1 MKRAVSVLLML
12 ALTVSLT
19 ACTSCENLR
28 FKRVDRCFDD
38 LRGAFKMS
46 DVTNSARLIGKREN
60 NGKDWFTGS
69 YTAQCEN
76 ETGRDTVF
84 GGASARDKLIKVK
97 AYIKT
102 ESGSAVIR
110 LRMNGKVLEYTP
122 DADGRFEHEFNF
134 KNGGNYI
141 MIDFDRFTG
150 TVQMTAEYV

>member
-1 MKRAVSVLLML
+1 MKTYPLL
-12 ALTVSLT
+12 
-19 ACTSCENLR
+19 SCAAE
-28 FKRVDRCFDD
+28 
-38 LRGAFKMS
+38 
-46 DVTNSARLIGKREN
+46 
-60 NGKDWFTGS
+60 
-69 YTAQCEN
+69 
-76 ETGRDTVF
+76 
-84 GGASARDKLIKVK
+84 RDKLIKVK

-141 MIDFDRFTG
+141 MIGFDRFTG

>member
-19 ACTSCENLR
+19 ACMSCENLR

-38 LRGAFKMS
+38 LRGVFKMS
-46 DVTNSARLIGKREN
+46 DVTSSAELIGRRKNR
-60 NGKDWFTGS
+60 NGNWFIGS

-84 GGASARDKLIKVK
+84 GGASARDRRIKVK
-97 AYIKT
+97 AHIKT
-102 ESGSAVIR
+102 ETGSAVIR

-122 DADGRFEHEFNF
+122 DTDGRFEREFNF
-134 KNGGNYI
+134 QNGGNYI

>member
-1 MKRAVSVLLML
+1 
-12 ALTVSLT
+12 
-19 ACTSCENLR
+19 
-28 FKRVDRCFDD
+28 
-38 LRGAFKMS
+38 MS
-46 DVTNSARLIGKREN
+46 D
-60 NGKDWFTGS
+60 FTGS
-69 YTAQCEN
+69 VQNINPGFVVSYSFTYLSNVKTYPLLSCAAE
-76 ETGRDTVF
+76 
-84 GGASARDKLIKVK
+84 RDKLIKVK

-134 KNGGNYI
+134 ENGGNYI